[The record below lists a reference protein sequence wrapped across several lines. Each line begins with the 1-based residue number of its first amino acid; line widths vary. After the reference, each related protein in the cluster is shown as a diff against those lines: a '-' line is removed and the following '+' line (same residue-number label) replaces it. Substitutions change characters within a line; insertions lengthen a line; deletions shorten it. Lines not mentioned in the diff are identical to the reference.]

1 MHHIGT
7 KLRIGFSLFVL
18 VFVTTGLLSWYNMAA
33 LRRGIG
39 DLSEN
44 RIPRVAVAVDVQA
57 RIAEACSLVGRF
69 LLLQNQEDIESSKKA
84 VDMAILETEASE
96 AKTSDEQLK
105 KILIDLKFYRGLLD
119 ELTERL
125 KSVETSRKEADRA
138 AKTYSVNLQ
147 NMMSSLDGELS
158 DALFNEEIEPI
169 ERITGNMT
177 ILRGLSDQGRSV
189 EIATREALYLRD
201 PGLID
206 ETSTR
211 FEGMRKNVD
220 FLLERSTDMIFKKQ
234 LQILKTSTEAYGE
247 AMNDLKKHW
256 SDLRSTEEQED
267 SVAMEIAKEIDS
279 LNRVGMAAV
288 DTLAF
293 EGEKR
298 LGQVLAIMGGSLVV
312 ILAVMTILSIWM
324 TRSITTPLGKVTSL
338 ASNAANRDF
347 SAKEGTFNLSRKD
360 EFGKMARALMGM
372 FGVLRELLK
381 EISQASDMVD
391 QAVKE
396 LNTLADRANGNMGRV
411 QGELGSLMQ
420 ISEQDRGILEEVK
433 RGVSEVSQT
442 GERALSMAKNGANL
456 SSRTREIASE
466 AQENLTELV
475 ENVGLLKRSSSDS
488 TESLEAFVGS
498 VAEIS
503 RFVSIITTI
512 AGQTNLLALNAAIEA
527 ARAGEAGRGF
537 AIVAEEVRKLAEESH
552 QSANEVRSLVEG
564 LQSNAKDTVES
575 TETVK
580 DILEKT
586 SGRIGDINGC
596 FDRLFGEIHK
606 MDGEMVKILSLA
618 EAELSAG
625 ETMARSI
632 ETLIDAIDERDRRV
646 TGIGDA
652 VSITVTDAAD
662 LLRQAH
668 RLEEGEELMTKLVRS
683 FRIS

>member
-1 MHHIGT
+1 MHNIGT

-18 VFVTTGLLSWYNMAA
+18 VFVTTGLLSWHNMAA

-69 LLLQNQEDIESSKKA
+69 LLSQNQDDMERSQKA
-84 VDMAILETEASE
+84 VDLAITETEAFESR
-96 AKTSDEQLK
+96 TSDEQLK
-105 KILIDLKFYRGLLD
+105 TTIDSLKFYRKLLD
-119 ELTERL
+119 ELTEKL
-125 KSVETSRKEADRA
+125 KNVEISRGKADRA

-158 DALFNEEIEPI
+158 DALFDEEIEPI
-169 ERITGNMT
+169 ERITGDMT
-177 ILRGLSDQGRSV
+177 ILRELSDQGRSV

-201 PGLID
+201 PTLLD
-206 ETSTR
+206 QASER

-234 LQILKTSTEAYGE
+234 LEILKASTEAYGE
-247 AMNDLKKHW
+247 AMSDLKKHW
-256 SDLRSTEEQED
+256 SDLRAKEEEED
-267 SVAMEIAKEIDS
+267 SAAMEIAKEIDS
-279 LNRVGMAAV
+279 LNRDSMAAV
-288 DTLAF
+288 DTLTV
-293 EGEKR
+293 EGERR
-298 LGQVLAIMGGSLVV
+298 LSQVLATMGGSLVV
-312 ILAVMTILSIWM
+312 VLAVMTILSIWM
-324 TRSITTPLGKVTSL
+324 TKSITTPLGKVTSL

-360 EFGKMARALMGM
+360 EFGKMARALMAM
-372 FGVLRELLK
+372 FGVLRELFK
-381 EISQASDMVD
+381 EISQASDMVAT
-391 QAVKE
+391 AVQE
-396 LNTLADRANGNMGRV
+396 LNSLADRANDNMGRV
-411 QGELGSLMQ
+411 QGELNNLMQ
-420 ISEQDRGILEEVK
+420 LSEKDRGILEDVK
-433 RGVSEVSQT
+433 CGVSEVSQT
-442 GERALSMAKNGANL
+442 GDRALSMAKNGANL
-456 SSRTREIASE
+456 SSSTREIASE
-466 AQENLTELV
+466 AQENLVELV
-475 ENVGLLKRSSSDS
+475 KNVGLLKKSSSDS
-488 TESLEAFVGS
+488 ADSLETFVGS

-503 RFVSIITTI
+503 RFVSIITSI
-512 AGQTNLLALNAAIEA
+512 ADQTNLLALNAAIEA
-527 ARAGEAGRGF
+527 ARAGESGRGF

-580 DILEKT
+580 DILDKT

-632 ETLIDAIDERDRRV
+632 ETLIEAIDERDHRV

-662 LLRQAH
+662 LLKQAH
-668 RLEEGEELMTKLVRS
+668 RLGEGEELMTKLVRS

>member
-7 KLRIGFSLFVL
+7 KLRIGFSLFIL
-18 VFVTTGLLSWYNMAA
+18 VFMATGLLSWYNMAA

-44 RIPRVAVAVDVQA
+44 RIPRVAVAVNVQA

-69 LLLQNQEDIESSKKA
+69 LLLQNQEDMDRSKEA
-84 VDMAILETEASE
+84 VDLAISETKASE
-96 AKTSDEQLK
+96 AKISDEQLK
-105 KILIDLKFYRGLLD
+105 NILGDLEFYRGLLD
-119 ELTERL
+119 DLTERL
-125 KSVETSRKEADRA
+125 KDVETSRQEADRS

-158 DALFNEEIEPI
+158 DALFDEEIDPI
-169 ERITGNMT
+169 ERITVDMT
-177 ILRGLSDQGRSV
+177 ILRGISDQGRLV

-201 PGLID
+201 PALID
-206 ETSTR
+206 KTTTL
-211 FEGMRKNVD
+211 FEEMRKNVD

-234 LQILKTSTEAYGE
+234 LGILKTSTEAYGE
-247 AMNDLKKHW
+247 AMDDLKKHW
-256 SDLRSTEEQED
+256 SKLKSTEEQED
-267 SVAMEIAKEIDS
+267 TVAMEIAKKIDF
-279 LNRVGMAAV
+279 LNREGMAAV
-288 DTLAF
+288 DTLAVD
-293 EGEKR
+293 GEKR
-298 LGQVLAIMGGSLVV
+298 LGDVLTIMGGSLVV
-312 ILAVMTILSIWM
+312 ILVVMTILSIWM
-324 TRSITTPLGKVTSL
+324 TRSIITPLGKVTSL

-372 FGVLRELLK
+372 FGVLRELLR

-396 LNTLADRANGNMGRV
+396 LNILANRANGNMGRV
-411 QGELGSLMQ
+411 QGELGSLMEL
-420 ISEQDRGILEEVK
+420 SEKDRGILEDVK
-433 RGVSEVSQT
+433 CGVKAVSQT
-442 GERALSMAKNGANL
+442 GERALSMAQNGAEL
-456 SSRTREIASE
+456 SSKTREIASE

-475 ENVGLLKRSSSDS
+475 DNVGLLKKSSSDS
-488 TESLEAFVGS
+488 TASLETFVGS
-498 VAEIS
+498 VGEIS
-503 RFVSIITTI
+503 RFVSVITTI
-512 AGQTNLLALNAAIEA
+512 ADQTNLLALNAAIEA

-552 QSANEVRSLVEG
+552 RSADEVKSLVDS
-564 LQSNAKDTVES
+564 LQSNAKETVES

-580 DILEKT
+580 EILEKT
-586 SGRIGDINGC
+586 SGRIDDINGC

-618 EAELSAG
+618 KAELSAG

-632 ETLIDAIDERDRRV
+632 ETLIDAIDERDHRV
-646 TGIGDA
+646 NGIGDA
-652 VSITVTDAAD
+652 VSVTVTDAAD
-662 LLRQAH
+662 LLRQSH
-668 RLEEGEELMTKLVRS
+668 RLGEGEELMTKLVRS